1 MWFAVEVL
9 EIALGT
15 IERPIIDIHHDDE
28 REVEGGKIE
37 GSMTVTL
44 EAIVELH
51 MI

>member
-1 MWFAVEVL
+1 M
-9 EIALGT
+9 
-15 IERPIIDIHHDDE
+15 IDVHHDDE

-44 EAIVELH
+44 EAIAELY